1 MKSLKYI
8 LFPLLIIIIGISIY
22 VAVQPNSFDVT
33 RERIIEAPPTVIYN
47 NVIDLKNWE
56 AWSPWLEKNPESKI
70 THSEPTIGVDASFLW
85 EDDEGTGNIKT
96 RSTIPNNTIEQD
108 IQFED
113 YNPSNM
119 IWSFTQ
125 TPNGQTKVTWQL
137 KADHI
142 PFMFKIYS
150 VFSGGFDNIFG
161 PDFERG
167 LEKLDSVV
175 VADMKKYN
183 ITIKG
188 VTQHSGGFY
197 IYNTASSKIND
208 VETKIKESLPKVINY
223 VRANSITTAGPPFIN
238 YLKWD
243 TENNAAIFTCCVP
256 TNSQVITTDENF
268 LTGQLESFR
277 AVKVILKGNRSN
289 LKEAWEKAEAYIN
302 KNGLEASEN
311 GPNLETY
318 VTDYMNF
325 PNPADWVTEIY
336 IAIKE

>member
-8 LFPLLIIIIGISIY
+8 LFPLLLFIIGISIY
-22 VAVQPNSFDVT
+22 VVVQPNSFDVS
-33 RERIIEAPPTVIYN
+33 RERIIKAPASVIYN

-70 THSEPTIGVDASFLW
+70 TYSEPTIGVDASFLW

-96 RSTIPNNTIEQD
+96 RSTTPNTTIEQD
-108 IQFED
+108 MQFED
-113 YNPSNM
+113 YKPSEMN
-119 IWSFTQ
+119 WSFTQ
-125 TPNGQTKVTWQL
+125 TPDGQTKVTWQL
-137 KADHI
+137 KADDL

-150 VFSGGFDNIFG
+150 VFSGGFENSFG

-175 VADMKKYN
+175 VADMKKYS

-197 IYNTASSKIND
+197 IYNTASSKINE
-208 VETKIKESLPKVINY
+208 VEAKIKESLPKVINY
-223 VRANSITTAGPPFIN
+223 AKDNAITMAGPPFIN

-243 TENNAAIFTCCVP
+243 TENNATIFTGCVP
-256 TNSQVITTDENF
+256 TISQVITTDENF
-268 LTGQLESFR
+268 LTGQIESFR
-277 AVKVILKGNRSN
+277 AVKVILKGNHSH
-289 LKEAWEKAEAYIN
+289 LKEAWEKAEAYIK
-302 KNGLEASEN
+302 KNSLEASEN

-318 VTDYMNF
+318 VTDSVNF
-325 PNPADWVTEIY
+325 PNPADWVTELY
-336 IAIKE
+336 IAIKD